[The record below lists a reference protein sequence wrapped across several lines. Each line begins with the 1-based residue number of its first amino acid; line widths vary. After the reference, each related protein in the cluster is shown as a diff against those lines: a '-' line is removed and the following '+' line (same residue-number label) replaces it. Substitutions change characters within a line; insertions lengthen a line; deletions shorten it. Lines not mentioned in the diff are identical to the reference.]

1 MTLVRTWK
9 QAKRPSAEGWTKKT
23 RARTQRRVTSARKRD
38 TPESVLMRQMNLQ
51 PITEG
56 RKPEREGQILYNIIH
71 TWNLEE
77 CTDELICSAEIET
90 QTREQTSVYQGG
102 KVDR

>member
-1 MTLVRTWK
+1 MLIAALLTLVRTWK
-9 QAKRPSAEGWTKKT
+9 QAKCPSAEGWTKKT
-23 RARTQRRVTSARKRD
+23 RRTHTEEGYSARKRD
-38 TPESVLMRQMNLQ
+38 TPESALMRQMNLQ

-56 RKPEREGQILYNIIH
+56 RKSEREGQILYNIIH

-90 QTREQTSVYQGG
+90 QT
-102 KVDR
+102 